1 MKKQKNNIILFIA
14 IFILGALTTIFFL
27 NFHTVPDTYNVLW
40 QKQEYETT
48 FLKDGRVF
56 SALFLHMGLRLNIQV
71 QILDIISNLI
81 ALIANSTSVY
91 IIYKII
97 NSKEKNKIQKLI
109 IFLGAFLIVFNP
121 FAMEH
126 LAYFETGLMCIGK
139 LLCVLAAKE
148 LIIHKKT
155 VIAVLL
161 VSLSML
167 FYQGI
172 LNVFVITSLIFMFV
186 QKSTKKDTIKNL
198 IKMIILCVVAFIT
211 AFIVIK
217 ICNTILN
224 TEDMRIEG
232 NMINKKMLYQ
242 IWMVFVYSLSIT
254 FNLSLPNF
262 ILIAFA
268 ITLVF
273 LLANK
278 KYDELI
284 KYVLSIVTV
293 VLSCVIPLFVTEV
306 GSMSARTFSAI
317 GGIIGFSIIVIGYT
331 IEPNKKVNSA
341 LALIFAVSI
350 FIINEMSYL
359 LNGFWLYKSNQ
370 AEKEYGEAIKKQII
384 EYENKTNNVIR
395 KVAIYIDKQ
404 PKETFNNYPIN
415 SFTIKTLYTIYGKE
429 DFIRYYLNR
438 DIEFVIRKKKHYE
451 KFSANNWS
459 EFNEE
464 QIIFENDTAHICL
477 Y

>member
-1 MKKQKNNIILFIA
+1 
-14 IFILGALTTIFFL
+14 
-27 NFHTVPDTYNVLW
+27 
-40 QKQEYETT
+40 
-48 FLKDGRVF
+48 
-56 SALFLHMGLRLNIQV
+56 
-71 QILDIISNLI
+71 
-81 ALIANSTSVY
+81 
-91 IIYKII
+91 
-97 NSKEKNKIQKLI
+97 
-109 IFLGAFLIVFNP
+109 
-121 FAMEH
+121 
-126 LAYFETGLMCIGK
+126 
-139 LLCVLAAKE
+139 
-148 LIIHKKT
+148 
-155 VIAVLL
+155 
-161 VSLSML
+161 ML

-198 IKMIILCVVAFIT
+198 IKMIILCAIAFIT

-224 TEDMRIEG
+224 TEDTRLEG
-232 NMINKKMLYQ
+232 NMINKKILYQ

-262 ILIAFA
+262 ILITFT

-278 KYDELI
+278 KYDEII

-306 GSMSARTFSAI
+306 SSMSARTFRAI

-395 KVAIYIDKQ
+395 KVAIYIYI
-404 PKETFNNYPIN
+404 NNP
-415 SFTIKTLYTIYGKE
+415 
-429 DFIRYYLNR
+429 
-438 DIEFVIRKKKHYE
+438 KKHL
-451 KFSANNWS
+451 
-459 EFNEE
+459 
-464 QIIFENDTAHICL
+464 IIIQ
-477 Y
+477 